1 MNRNRQMVRSM
12 VKMAIAALL
21 AFVLLTLIMTAI
33 KNPVTGPIRQYSA
46 DFADVS
52 GLRENAD
59 VRIRGVQVGKVHSI
73 QIVQRG
79 GETFAEV
86 SFSLQDE
93 HTLSENSELAVKYQN
108 LTGIRYLDMTVPPD
122 LGPETD
128 HLPITKT
135 HPSFDITQ
143 LFNGLQPVLSELDPT
158 EVNEFTENA
167 LLLLQG
173 DGDGLA
179 PMLDSLQKLGQ
190 YASDR
195 QRLIST
201 LVENLSG
208 IANTIGGNSPQ
219 VVEFLRDLSIPVEQ
233 AMTVL
238 DEFRKTSIYG
248 PQFMAPVDQLL
259 IELGL
264 TPDMDAEA
272 LIATAFASVSD
283 AAAALRLLPGTLAT
297 LQDRQLSTSAVS
309 TMNCANGRATVPPAV
324 DVLLNGSGVV
334 ICNLA

>member
-1 MNRNRQMVRSM
+1 MKRQFEMVRPM
-12 VKMAIAALL
+12 VKMAIAALISL
-21 AFVLLTLIMTAI
+21 VLLALIMTAI
-33 KNPVTGPIRQYSA
+33 KNPVTGPTRQYSA

-59 VRIRGVQVGKVHSI
+59 VRIRGVQVGKVQSI
-73 QIVQRG
+73 QIVHRG
-79 GETFAEV
+79 GDTFAEV
-86 SFSLQDE
+86 VFSLQDE
-93 HTLSENSELAVKYQN
+93 HTLPDNAELAVKYQN
-108 LTGIRYLDMTVPPD
+108 LTGIRYVDMTVPSDP
-122 LGPETD
+122 GPETD
-128 HLPITKT
+128 HLSIART

-143 LFNGLQPVLSELDPT
+143 LFNGLQPVLSKLSPS
-158 EVNEFTENA
+158 EVNDFTENA
-167 LLLLQG
+167 LALLQG

-195 QRLIST
+195 QQLISA
-201 LVENLSG
+201 LVENLSR
-208 IANTIGGNSPQ
+208 IADTMGGKSPQ
-219 VVEFLRDLSIPVEQ
+219 VVEFLRDLSVPVDQ

-272 LIATAFASVSD
+272 LIASAFSSVSD
-283 AAAALRLLPGTLAT
+283 AVATLRLLPATLAG
-297 LQDRQLSTSAVS
+297 LQDGQLSTSS
-309 TMNCANGRATVPPAV
+309 MNCTNGRATVPPAV